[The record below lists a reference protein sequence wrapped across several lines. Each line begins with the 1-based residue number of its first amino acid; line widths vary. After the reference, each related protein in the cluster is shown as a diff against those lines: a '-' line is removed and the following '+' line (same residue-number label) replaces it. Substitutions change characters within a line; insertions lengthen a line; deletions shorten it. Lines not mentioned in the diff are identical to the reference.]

1 MQQRKR
7 TQLFTRPTANV
18 LIKEH
23 KKSTKIQ
30 DTTTSQRKAQS
41 IVSMNQNLRP
51 TERALDP
58 SRFTPK
64 KTAKSDCL
72 KSCQSVEAQPLL
84 DSRFLEMAEVIS
96 QNGFE
101 FFPLGS
107 FIVSLFD
114 ETVPSNRFLFSCRL
128 LEETGRCLTQID
140 PINSRA
146 HLVGLLPRLVSS
158 LCDTSFDKTFCF
170 TSSIRS
176 FADGPE
182 AHLMILKLIQ
192 EQAPSASFARIL
204 LCFASV
210 THSQPDLFSLQSEQ
224 ISDTIIN
231 NVHAALSQPSLT
243 ARCSALQFLSLYVS
257 SATSQTLSPS
267 TTCAMF
273 ERQPFSIPIYGANK
287 KILFNT
293 EYTITDAS
301 EKPAGSSVIV
311 MQSETA
317 MTTPSE
323 PARITGITKVEHVND
338 EKEIRLSWE
347 GKLMTNGPYTVTLS
361 VNGTSTTTLTVP
373 FDAGGTTS
381 TNPELTRL
389 LSISSQVNGTDL
401 NTTTLTLSGH
411 KLPSGSATLT
421 VVPSSVASGSETEA
435 NIINVTM
442 SFTESEDDSTGTV
455 SIPLYPKSTLAYGE
469 TYRIVSLSTAK
480 CIDATLTFAI
490 PDEPTR
496 LEKVSPV
503 LSDDENS
510 LDLSFEGRA
519 FDSGVCTLTLEQAA
533 SNADLVVTL
542 TRDEDGTLSCSISTD
557 DSESPH
563 AVFD

>member
-64 KTAKSDCL
+64 KTAKKGLPKVMSKRGSTTTVGFKVRL
-72 KSCQSVEAQPLL
+72 SL
-84 DSRFLEMAEVIS
+84 DHKQIQIS
-96 QNGFE
+96 N
-101 FFPLGS
+101 
-107 FIVSLFD
+107 
-114 ETVPSNRFLFSCRL
+114 FSCRL

-243 ARCSALQFLSLYVS
+243 ARCSALQFLSLYV
-257 SATSQTLSPS
+257 S